1 MNQLAFLKSIGG
13 PFTDTVSVDMYLQ
26 DGSISE
32 KDRIKRM
39 KIEVQVA
46 RDTSLSIP
54 KSSSIFRIR
63 KSKTPGEKSRELKPE
78 EFGQNLKTLLDKKL
92 SAAGKVTTIATFM
105 ENLSKI
111 S

>member
-1 MNQLAFLKSIGG
+1 MLAIPVCLFQNQALSF
-13 PFTDTVSVDMYLQ
+13 V
-26 DGSISE
+26 SE
-32 KDRIKRM
+32 KVKLR
-39 KIEVQVA
+39 
-46 RDTSLSIP
+46 
-54 KSSSIFRIR
+54 
-63 KSKTPGEKSRELKPE
+63 GEKSRELKPE